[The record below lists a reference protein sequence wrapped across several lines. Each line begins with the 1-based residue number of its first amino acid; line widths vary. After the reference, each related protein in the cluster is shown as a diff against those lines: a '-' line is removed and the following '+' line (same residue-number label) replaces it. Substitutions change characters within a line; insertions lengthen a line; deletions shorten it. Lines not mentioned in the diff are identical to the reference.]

1 MFPRFPPRVAANPV
15 LPAALASAIRTAV
28 RTAVAE
34 AMLDGAAAEAAS
46 TASAA
51 TPKDYEARAVE
62 LLPGWLW
69 RRCGLIVVP
78 GVPVRRMTG
87 EIFGVGSIPSF
98 EWDFRAPVLS
108 LRGDPQEPRSSST
121 FVIYPSRD
129 AFVRALPHERRVLSP
144 LKVGVDDI
152 AVDGLAV
159 FEVTTSHAWATKRSG
174 NKSLLQRLEER
185 LFISLERAKSIATTD
200 HATLTILDVIS
211 VVGIVTPHALAQA
224 VATQMTGPAYPLLR
238 VLMDSGR
245 FVCMVLPFEGG
256 AGRTADGS
264 VAGGSAGAA
273 EDGGVHVSGR
283 ERRRA
288 HNAAQASAMATQVAP
303 MALFARPPRAAAAVT
318 PP

>member
-1 MFPRFPPRVAANPV
+1 MSCFPAGCG
-15 LPAALASAIRTAV
+15 
-28 RTAVAE
+28 
-34 AMLDGAAAEAAS
+34 GAAGSLSCPAC
-46 TASAA
+46 
-51 TPKDYEARAVE
+51 PCRV
-62 LLPGWLW
+62 
-69 RRCGLIVVP
+69 
-78 GVPVRRMTG
+78 TG
-87 EIFGVGSIPSF
+87 EIPAFGIVPSV

-108 LRGDPQEPRSSST
+108 LRGDHPQQPRSSPT

-129 AFVRALPHERRVLSP
+129 AFVRAPPHERRVLSP
-144 LKVGVDDI
+144 LKVGVDD
-152 AVDGLAV
+152 VPVVGLAV
-159 FEVTTSHAWATKRSG
+159 FEVTISRAWATKRSG
-174 NKSLLQRLEER
+174 DKSLLQRLEER

-264 VAGGSAGAA
+264 VAGRSAGAA

-283 ERRRA
+283 ERRRT
-288 HNAAQASAMATQVAP
+288 HNAAQASAKATQVAP
-303 MALFARPPRAAAAVT
+303 VGPSFVYRIYPLRHGPIYIHMT
-318 PP
+318 KIT